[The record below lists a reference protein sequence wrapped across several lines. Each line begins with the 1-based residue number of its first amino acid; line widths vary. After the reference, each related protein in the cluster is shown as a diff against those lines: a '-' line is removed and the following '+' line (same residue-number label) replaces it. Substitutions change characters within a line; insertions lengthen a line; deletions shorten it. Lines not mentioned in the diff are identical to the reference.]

1 MGLRHI
7 ARRCCSFAPLL
18 VVLVC
23 RSRLWSS
30 MEPAG
35 VAALAVVLDHVH
47 AETLNQLVLEL
58 DRLVH
63 DNQQLCLQVDMYRRA
78 EQWLQAVATSALR
91 DLRANDIESAEGRLS
106 QAVEGSDWE

>member
-1 MGLRHI
+1 M
-7 ARRCCSFAPLL
+7 
-18 VVLVC
+18 
-23 RSRLWSS
+23 
-30 MEPAG
+30 
-35 VAALAVVLDHVH
+35 AALAVAIDHVH
-47 AETLNQLVLEL
+47 AATLNQLVLEL

-91 DLRANDIESAEGRLS
+91 DLRANDIESAERRLS

>member
-35 VAALAVVLDHVH
+35 VAALAVVVDHVQ
-47 AETLNQLVLEL
+47 ATTLNKLVLEL

-63 DNQQLCLQVDMYRRA
+63 DNQQLAQQVAMYRRA

-91 DLRANDIESAEGRLS
+91 DLRDNDIESAERRLS

>member
-1 MGLRHI
+1 
-7 ARRCCSFAPLL
+7 
-18 VVLVC
+18 
-23 RSRLWSS
+23 
-30 MEPAG
+30 MEPAA
-35 VAALAVVLDHVH
+35 VAALAVVVNHVH

-63 DNQQLCLQVDMYRRA
+63 DNQQLAQQVAMYRRA

-91 DLRANDIESAEGRLS
+91 DLRAGDIESAEGRLS